1 MDRSGRSRGRQGC
14 CAVLS
19 LPLQHWE
26 AQHRRQA
33 AQQAPNAHQTRGVL
47 CLQMIQTQAPPP
59 TRSPVP
65 RSVLAVGVAAALLGV
80 GLLLGNWWKS
90 RSRPGPE
97 ER

>member
-1 MDRSGRSRGRQGC
+1 MDMKSRSRGRQGC
-14 CAVLS
+14 CAALFAAET
-19 LPLQHWE
+19 L
-26 AQHRRQA
+26 RRLHCPQA
-33 AQQAPNAHQTRGVL
+33 VQSMPAKCAGPFA
-47 CLQMIQTQAPPP
+47 LQMIQTQAPPP

-65 RSVLAVGVAAALLGV
+65 RSVIAVGVAAALLGV